1 MSLWRLI
8 AREIGYRRLNFALA
22 ALAVLV
28 AVGSV
33 VAVLTLLRGYDV
45 RAARIEEARS
55 EKVGEVGS
63 RLTDDA
69 RRLMLELGY
78 NVLILD
84 AKEDRA
90 EFLSTQQPAHMMDE
104 SVVEKLARSPRLIV
118 RHLLPVVQKRMRW
131 PEKDLPMV
139 LIGTRGEVP
148 LSHFNPKKPMIETV
162 PQGGMIVGAVVAE
175 RAGLKVGLNATL
187 LGREFTVS
195 RIHELRGSDDDIT
208 VWIPLAEAQELL
220 ECPGKVHAIL
230 ALGCLCVQ
238 QLDDGQFGVRELYSA
253 EELEGLIREI
263 LPNVQVLTM
272 EREAAIRRATRAAA
286 GNRAQQFLAV
296 DQAGRE
302 SLASERRAL
311 AAWVMPLVVI
321 GCIVW
326 VGLLAL
332 GNVRARRT
340 EIGILRAMGV
350 RRGQVVGMFLG
361 RAVMVGLIGAVAG
374 YAIAFGVAVV
384 WDGRAAG
391 GEGLVA
397 GGPAGAA
404 ALFGP
409 GLLAAALLLAPI
421 LSAAAS
427 LVPALLAAQEDPAV
441 ILREE

>member
-1 MSLWRLI
+1 MSIWRLV

-22 ALAVLV
+22 AVAVLG

-33 VAVLTLLRGYDV
+33 VAVLTLLRGHDL

-55 EKVGEVGS
+55 EKVGEVGFQ
-63 RLTDDA
+63 LTDDA

-104 SVVEKLARSPRLIV
+104 SVVEKLARSQKLIV

-131 PEKDLPMV
+131 PEKDLPIV

-208 VWIPLAEAQELL
+208 VWVPLAEAQQLL
-220 ECPGKVHAIL
+220 ECPGKVHAIM
-230 ALGCLCVQ
+230 ALGCLCVHH
-238 QLDDGQFGVRELYSA
+238 LPDGRFGVRELYSA
-253 EELEGLIREI
+253 EELDGLIREI
-263 LPNVQVLTM
+263 LPNVQVLIM

-286 GNRAQQFLAV
+286 GNRARQFLAV

-326 VGLLAL
+326 VGLMAL
-332 GNVRARRT
+332 GNVRERRG
-340 EIGILRAMGV
+340 EIGILRALGL
-350 RRGQVVGMFLG
+350 RGGQVLAIFLL
-361 RAVMVGLIGAVAG
+361 RALVVGLGGAAVG
-374 YAIAFGVAVV
+374 YAAGFAVGGA
-384 WDGRAAG
+384 WGASG
-391 GEGLVA
+391 GEAAPPV
-397 GGPAGAA
+397 GPA
-404 ALFGP
+404 ALFSP
-409 GLLAAALLLAPI
+409 GLLAATLVLAPLLAVV
-421 LSAAAS
+421 AS
-427 LVPALLAAQEDPAV
+427 LAPALLAAQEDPAV